1 MNTSVATD
9 APALARAADRLRSL
23 HRRGEPLVLVN
34 VWDAASARRVEAAGA
49 RALATSSAAIAAA
62 LGVPD
67 DDTMGPELAFGAVR
81 RIAAGASVPVTAD
94 VEAGYGL
101 SAADLV
107 EELLGAGAV
116 GCNLEDSDHSRP
128 GRLIDADAAAGRLA
142 DVRREARRAGVD
154 IVLNARIDTFFH
166 GGASDPE
173 ALVDETVRRARL
185 YLAAGA
191 DVVFP
196 VRVADPATAAQLV
209 AALDAHVNVGLGPS
223 TTVAEMAAAGVSRIS
238 LGPGP
243 HARAMAELDR
253 QAEQLLR

>member
-1 MNTSVATD
+1 MDTSVTPRAR
-9 APALARAADRLRSL
+9 ALAATAERLRSL
-23 HRRGEPLVLVN
+23 HRRGDPLVLVN
-34 VWDAASARRVEAAGA
+34 VWDAGSARRVEAAGA
-49 RALATSSAAIAAA
+49 RALATSSAAIAAS

-67 DDTMGPELAFGAVR
+67 DDTMGPELAFGALG

-94 VEAGYGL
+94 IEAGYGL
-101 SAADLV
+101 GAVELV
-107 EELLGAGAV
+107 EGLLGAGAV
-116 GCNLEDSDHSRP
+116 GCNLEDSDHARP

-142 DVRREARRAGVD
+142 DMRGAARAAGVD

-166 GGASDPE
+166 GDGGDPE
-173 ALVDETVRRARL
+173 ALFDETVRRARL

-196 VRVADPATAAQLV
+196 VRVADPARAAQLV
-209 AALDAHVNVGLGPS
+209 AALDAPVNVGLGPS

-243 HARAMAELDR
+243 HARAMAELGR